1 MKSNLKQFALLWL
14 LLMVAVAAKA
24 GDVTATWDFKSMAAG
39 AVHYERNAGTVA
51 SDVEG
56 VVLTVDATKGK
67 LNSRGSDAQFN
78 AGTIIRIPV
87 KSTRDHVSVI
97 SYPGYHKYTVGGT
110 AADADSV
117 WHKAT
122 TQEVAN
128 GYVEVVGT
136 DASYLYKIQTT
147 FVSPLQEKNLY
158 DTDFTDWEAVNYG
171 TFKTDPTVP
180 AVTEVVATKYSH
192 ENLTFT
198 YWGTGC
204 FPTED
209 GKNIGQTGYLIAGK
223 YSKEVA
229 AEPYI
234 ETSTLSSI
242 TKIEFSQYATG
253 SDRGWKVF
261 AKGDGD
267 TDWQL
272 MSTQPVS
279 KSREVTPTTVDIN
292 KTNVKLRFENLV
304 PSQNAYMTELHIYG
318 NVDMSQ
324 APALA
329 TFTANGTTYQA
340 ADVFD
345 QDEDGN
351 FFTTVEV
358 SKTETMVGADNP
370 ITATAENGTL
380 AEIAYKSVPGT
391 DNGGKPAADVTIPVV
406 FKGATAQYIIH
417 FVWKPD
423 FTVNYYDADGTTKV
437 ASQTVEKDAAIGEL
451 NNGSTVTVPEGSKF
465 RGWLFN
471 PKGDEKANDAT
482 VVTNEKLNLYA
493 LVTDIEGDE
502 ANERNVYDLKN
513 KYFYVEDHEAFVP
526 TSAYSYNGSQHGLDL
541 KPGAVKLLVG
551 GNATIII
558 EACKYNKAPM
568 ILTDAGGNT
577 LGTIDVPENDG
588 EKTTLKYTGKAGEL
602 TLSFDGEIYLHALT
616 IINTGTGDIAKN
628 SDGYYVAEPGNGNSF
643 LNILDIIEANEDGS
657 SRVKIFLP
665 DGVYDL
671 GQKVKTAFP
680 VDNLSIIGQ
689 SMENTIIVTAP
700 DFSIEGLGSADMF
713 NNDKQNIYFQ
723 DISLKNA
730 LDYYSS
736 KGAGRAAVIQDRG
749 NRTIYKNVRMLS
761 YQDTYYSQNTA
772 MQSYF
777 ADCDIHGTVDF
788 ICGGGDV
795 RFQNTTLSLEGRK
808 QDGTGGRTIT
818 APTTTTN
825 FGYVFDGCRIAD
837 LANGKG
843 DWNFGRTWQNDPV
856 CVFLNTTLDANAE
869 ATLIATRWI
878 EKGMN
883 NKDPKVFGEYGTKNE
898 NGDDITPVSNKIS
911 SYTVHLETVLS
922 ETEAAAYAYDKMFT
936 DWDPRAL
943 SGQLA
948 IAGATVSDGTLSW
961 EPATGATA
969 YAVFKNNVFQT
980 IVTQPS
986 YAGADDTNTWSVRA
1000 ANEMGGFGEPTEA
1013 TVTNGISAVNSAK
1026 KVSATYYS
1034 LNGMKLSRPQK
1045 GINLC
1050 VNRLSDGKEVTGKV
1064 MIK

>member
-14 LLMVAVAAKA
+14 LFMVAVAAKA

-39 AVHYERNAGTVA
+39 AVHYEGNAGTVA

-56 VVLTVDATKGK
+56 VELTVDATKGK
-67 LNSRGSDAQFN
+67 LKSRGSDAQFN
-78 AGTIIRIPV
+78 KNTIIRIPV
-87 KSTRDHVSVI
+87 KSTRDHVSII
-97 SYPGYHKYTVGGT
+97 SYPGYHNYTVGGT
-110 AADADSV
+110 AADADTV

-122 TQEVAN
+122 TQEVAS

-136 DASYLYKIQTT
+136 GGSYLYKIQVTH
-147 FVSPLQEKNLY
+147 VSPLQEKVIY
-158 DTDFTDWEAVNYG
+158 ETDFTNWEAIDRKANNE
-171 TFKTDPTVP
+171 TPTV
-180 AVTEVVATKYSH
+180 VNLSTKYSH
-192 ENLTFT
+192 EDFTFT
-198 YWGTGC
+198 LCGVGADPEGTNNK
-204 FPTED
+204 FPD
-209 GKNIGQTGYLIAGK
+209 ITGYMISAK
-223 YSKEVA
+223 YTNEVSAQEPYAMTSALANVTKIVFHQTATGGNRGWAVA
-229 AEPYI
+229 ARTAGADQWEVIYNQGI
-234 ETSTLSSI
+234 GN
-242 TKIEFSQYATG
+242 A
-253 SDRGWKVF
+253 RGEDV
-261 AKGDGD
+261 
-267 TDWQL
+267 T
-272 MSTQPVS
+272 VEVN
-279 KSREVTPTTVDIN
+279 RE
-292 KTNVKLRFENLV
+292 NVELKFYNFNQA
-304 PSQNAYMTELHIYG
+304 QNAYMTELHIYG

-358 SKTETMVGADNP
+358 SKSEMMVDADHP
-370 ITATAENGTL
+370 ITATAQNGTL
-380 AEIAYKSVPGT
+380 GEISYKSVPST

-406 FKGATAQYIIH
+406 FKGATAQYTIH

-437 ASQTVEKDAAIGEL
+437 ASQTVEKDGVLGKL
-451 NNGSTVTVPEGSKF
+451 NDGSTVTVPEGSKF
-465 RGWLFN
+465 RGWLFK
-471 PKGDEKANDAT
+471 PRSDEKAKATT
-482 VVTNEKLNLYA
+482 VVTDKDLNLYA

-526 TSAYSYNGSQHGLDL
+526 TSAYSYNGSQHGLYL
-541 KPGAVKLLVG
+541 KSGSVKLLVG

-568 ILTDAGGNT
+568 TLTDDSGNT

-588 EKTTLKYTGKAGEL
+588 DKTTLKYNGKAGEL

-616 IINTGTGDIAKN
+616 IINTGTSDIAKN

-671 GQKVKTAFP
+671 GQKVKTEFP

-689 SMENTIIVTAP
+689 SMDNTVIVTAP
-700 DFSIEGLGSADMF
+700 DFTIEGLGSADMF
-713 NNDKQNIYFQ
+713 YNKKQNIYFQ
-723 DISLKNA
+723 DLTLKNA
-730 LDYYSS
+730 LDYYGS
-736 KGAGRAAVIQDRG
+736 GAAGRAAVIQDRG

-761 YQDTYYSQNTA
+761 YQDTYYSQNA
-772 MQSYF
+772 SMQSYF
-777 ADCDIHGTVDF
+777 ADCDVHGTVDF

-795 RFQNTTLSLEGRK
+795 RFQNTTLSLEPRN
-808 QDGTGGRTIT
+808 QNGTGGRTIT

-825 FGYVFDGCRIAD
+825 FGYVFDGCKIVD

-843 DWNFGRTWQNDPV
+843 DWNFGRTWQNEPI

-869 ATLIATRWI
+869 ATLIGTRWI
-878 EKGMN
+878 ERGMN
-883 NKDPKVFGEYGTKNE
+883 NKDPKVFGEFGTKNE
-898 NGDDITPVSNKIS
+898 NGDDITPASNKIS
-911 SYTVHLETVLS
+911 SYTVNIETVLS
-922 ETEAAAYAYDKMFT
+922 ETKAAAYAYDKMYT

-943 SGQLA
+943 SDQLVTA
-948 IAGATVSDGTLSW
+948 KATVSNGTLSW
-961 EPATGATA
+961 EPVTGATA
-969 YAVFKNNVFQT
+969 YAVFKNNVFQA

-986 YAGADDTNTWSVRA
+986 FAGADDTSTWSVRA
-1000 ANEMGGFGEPTEA
+1000 ANPMGGFGEPIKASVVNAVADISTDRVVS
-1013 TVTNGISAVNSAK
+1013 TSFYSMNG
-1026 KVSATYYS
+1026 T
-1034 LNGMKLSRPQK
+1034 KLSRLQQ
-1045 GINLC
+1045 GVNLR
-1050 VNRLSDGKEVTGKV
+1050 VSHLSDGTTITDKV
-1064 MIK
+1064 VVK